1 MIGIRRGSGMA
12 LFCLTFCTVTTAT
25 HATSSFDTT
34 RVDWSAA
41 IPAGTTIRIENE
53 LGDVRLRFGGY
64 DHKPILHAVVQR
76 ANDSE
81 AITTNPVLDRAKKT
95 LTLTLKADP
104 SFGKSRVDLGFYVPE
119 GHNVEVHTTAG
130 LIEVKGIRDLV
141 WASTT
146 SGAIFAKGNRGPMQL
161 NTQSGAIEMSLHAPK
176 EGVKTTV
183 SSTTGE
189 ITVALPTASNL
200 LLTAATSGLFA
211 TEISLDVEPQP
222 GNEPNKIATSIL
234 GERAIAGELAIQSKR
249 GDIKLLRPL
258 PFTPAAAQADPRPQ
272 NPSNL
277 EGNDMPHAQSP

>member
-1 MIGIRRGSGMA
+1 MIGIGRNSGMA
-12 LFCLTFCTVTTAT
+12 LFCVAFCCVPTTVC
-25 HATSSFDTT
+25 ATSTFDTT
-34 RVDWSAA
+34 RADWSAA

-64 DHKPILHAVVQR
+64 DHKPILHAVIQR
-76 ANDSE
+76 AEGSA
-81 AITTNPVLDRAKKT
+81 AISTNPVLYRAKKT
-95 LTLTLKADP
+95 LTLTLKATQ
-104 SFGKSRVDLGFYVPE
+104 SLGKSRVDLGFYVPE
-119 GHNVEVHTTAG
+119 GHSVEVQTTAG

-141 WASTT
+141 LANTT

-189 ITVALPTASNL
+189 ITVALPISSNL
-200 LLTAATSGLFA
+200 LLSAATSGLFA

-222 GNEPNKIATSIL
+222 GNEPNKIATSVL
-234 GERAIAGELAIQSKR
+234 GERAIAGELSIKSKR

-258 PFTPAAAQADPRPQ
+258 PFTPAAAQADPQPQ
-272 NPSNL
+272 NQSNL

>member
-1 MIGIRRGSGMA
+1 MIGIGRSGGMA
-12 LFCLTFCTVTTAT
+12 LFCMAFCTVTTAVY
-25 HATSSFDTT
+25 ATSSFDTT
-34 RVDWSAA
+34 RADWSAA
-41 IPAGTTIRIENE
+41 IPAGTTIHIENE

-64 DHKPILHAVVQR
+64 DHKPILHAVIQR
-76 ANDSE
+76 ADGSPV
-81 AITTNPVLDRAKKT
+81 ITTNPVLDKTKKT
-95 LTLTLKADP
+95 LTVTLKANQ
-104 SFGKSRVDLGFYVPE
+104 SLGKSRVDLGFYIPE
-119 GHNVEVHTTAG
+119 GHNVVVQTTAG

-141 WASTT
+141 VASTT

-189 ITVALPTASNL
+189 ITVALPIASNL

-222 GNEPNKIATSIL
+222 GNEPNKIATSVL
-234 GERAIAGELAIQSKR
+234 GERAMAGELAIQSKR

-258 PFTPAAAQADPRPQ
+258 PFTPAAAQADPHPLNQ
-272 NPSNL
+272 SNL